1 MRPSRAPDPPARL
14 NRALLGAFG
23 LVLLVAGAG
32 GLAAGLGLLRGLLPG
47 LDPAAPLLREPV
59 RAAAWTPWAAAA
71 GGVVVGFF
79 ALLWLLAQARRR
91 PTGGTWRLGG
101 PGPVSGSTLL
111 PTAAA
116 ASAVAHDIEG
126 YRGTG
131 SVTATVAGTRSA
143 PALLLDVTVETGTS
157 IADLRHHIAAHAL
170 PRLRT
175 ALQLD
180 TLPTRLV
187 LRLDTRDRGP
197 RVR

>member
-1 MRPSRAPDPPARL
+1 MRPSRAPNPPARL
-14 NRALLGAFG
+14 NRSLLGALG

-32 GLAAGLGLLRGLLPG
+32 GLAAGLGLLGGLLPG

-59 RAAAWTPWAAAA
+59 RAAGWTPWVAAAA
-71 GGVVVGFF
+71 GAVVGIL
-79 ALLWLLAQARRR
+79 ALVWLAAQARRR

-101 PGPVSGSTLL
+101 PGPVSGSTRF

-116 ASAVAHDIEG
+116 AAAVAHDIEG

-143 PALLLDVTVETGTS
+143 PALLLDVAVETGTS
-157 IADLRHHIAAHAL
+157 SAELRRRVATHAL

-180 TLPTRLV
+180 TLPTQLV
-187 LRLDTRDRGP
+187 LRLDARDRSP